1 MTTELAEA
9 VEALTKPSRT
19 KVIRDDGSTIVVE
32 HEPLLVQL
40 ETAVTSAIGN
50 GGGGGTATGSVI
62 NDAAL
67 YQLLLIKTQIGDW
80 CRLAGV
86 RPDRQN
92 TTVTLE
98 RWFVAQD
105 GSSVFHTRTL
115 EQWAD
120 TITDLLDPPKTVPLD
135 GPCPVCKATSWEDGT
150 GDTRTIR
157 ASPVAV
163 LYDQATLH
171 ASLRAVC
178 RVVECSAEWS
188 GADAVQEL
196 IEEMSEGDSES
207 AILGQEA
214 DRG

>member
-9 VEALTKPSRT
+9 VEALTRPSRT

-40 ETAVTSAIGN
+40 ETAVTSAVGN

-98 RWFVAQD
+98 RWFAAQVNE
-105 GSSVFHTRTL
+105 STFHTRTL
-115 EQWAD
+115 ETWAA
-120 TITDLLDPPKTVPLD
+120 TITELLDPPKTVPLA
-135 GPCPVCKATSWEDGT
+135 GPCPVCKATNWIGLDGSL
-150 GDTRTIR
+150 R

-196 IEEMSEGDSES
+196 IEEMTEGE
-207 AILGQEA
+207 
-214 DRG
+214 

>member
-9 VEALTKPSRT
+9 VERLTKPSRT
-19 KVIRDDGSTIVVE
+19 KVIRDDGSTTTVT
-32 HEPLLVQL
+32 HDPLLVQL

-67 YQLLLIKTQIGDW
+67 YQLLLIKTQIGQW
-80 CRLAGV
+80 CHAAGV
-86 RPDRQN
+86 TPDRQN

-98 RWFVAQD
+98 RWFAAQTVT
-105 GSSVFHTRTL
+105 SVFHTRTL

-120 TITDLLDPPKTVPLD
+120 TITELLDPPKTVPLA
-135 GPCPVCKATSWEDGT
+135 GPCPVCKAANWTGLDGSL
-150 GDTRTIR
+150 R

-178 RVVECSAEWS
+178 RVVECSAEWW

-196 IEEMSEGDSES
+196 VEEMSERDG
-207 AILGQEA
+207 
-214 DRG
+214 

>member
-86 RPDRQN
+86 RPDRAN

-98 RWFVAQD
+98 RWFASNS

-120 TITDLLDPPKTVPLD
+120 TITDLLDPPKTVPLA
-135 GPCPVCKATSWEDGT
+135 GPCPVCKAVNWVGLDGSL
-150 GDTRTIR
+150 R

-188 GADAVQEL
+188 GADAVEEL
-196 IEEMSEGDSES
+196 VEEMTE
-207 AILGQEA
+207 QEQTETGEV

>member
-9 VEALTKPSRT
+9 VERLTKPSRT
-19 KVIRDDGSTIVVE
+19 KVIRDDGSTILVE

-40 ETAVTSAIGN
+40 ETAVTASFGASAS
-50 GGGGGTATGSVI
+50 GGGSATGSVI

-98 RWFVAQD
+98 RWFASNS
-105 GSSVFHTRTL
+105 GSSVFHSRTL

-120 TITDLLDPPKTVPLD
+120 TITELLDPPKTVPLA
-135 GPCPVCKATSWEDGT
+135 GPCPVCKAVNWVGLDGSL
-150 GDTRTIR
+150 R

-178 RVVECSAEWS
+178 RVVECSAVWS

-196 IEEMSEGDSES
+196 IEEMTERDEVVEDG
-207 AILGQEA
+207 
-214 DRG
+214 

>member
-40 ETAVTSAIGN
+40 EAAVTSAIGN

-67 YQLLLIKTQIGDW
+67 YQLLLIKTQVGDW

-86 RPDRQN
+86 TPDRQSA
-92 TTVTLE
+92 TVSLE
-98 RWFVAQD
+98 RWSLAFMGD
-105 GSSVFHTRTL
+105 GVWQTRTL
-115 EQWAD
+115 HEWAQ
-120 TITDLLDPPKTVPLD
+120 TITDLLDPPKTVPLA
-135 GPCPVCKATSWEDGT
+135 GPCPVCKQTNWIGPDGNL
-150 GDTRTIR
+150 R

-163 LYDQATLH
+163 LYDQTTLH
-171 ASLRAVC
+171 ASLRATC
-178 RVVECSAEWS
+178 RVETCGAEWT

-196 IEEMSEGDSES
+196 IEEMSEVEES
-207 AILGQEA
+207 
-214 DRG
+214 